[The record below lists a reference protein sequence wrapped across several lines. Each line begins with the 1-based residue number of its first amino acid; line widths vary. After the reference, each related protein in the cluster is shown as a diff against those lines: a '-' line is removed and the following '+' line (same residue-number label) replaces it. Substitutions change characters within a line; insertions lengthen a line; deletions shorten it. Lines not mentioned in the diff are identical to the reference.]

1 LTGHCEWP
9 VNIHFCRLLNKMSTA
24 ALYIHVPFCEKRC
37 VYCDFYT
44 IAGVKSR
51 IPDYIEALK
60 KEIALRGAEP
70 FWQRRRFATIF
81 FGGGTPSLLLPQQIA
96 EILDAVFAAFT
107 FEQHPEITLEANP
120 GTITGEQLA
129 RYRSAGVNRLSLG
142 IQSLHAD
149 ELKMLDRIHTPTEA
163 LQAVLMARHAG
174 FENINMDFIFA
185 LPQQTMARWQ
195 QSLEQAFEL
204 APTHISAY
212 NLTIEAGTPLDVKI
226 RQGEMRPLSEEEERE
241 FYRFTIDFLERHGYR
256 QYEISN
262 FAKPGFEARHNIKYW
277 DGSFYL
283 GLGAS
288 AHSYDGRRRFWNVAN
303 LRKYLEALAAGRLP
317 EENTEELTKQ
327 QQMFEVAFLGL
338 RQRRGIDLSLFA
350 GKFRRSFDEVFNG
363 AVQEMEKSGF
373 LLRHDN
379 HLQLTRDGLFLC
391 DEICAK
397 LGVQLLD
404 S

>member
-1 LTGHCEWP
+1 
-9 VNIHFCRLLNKMSTA
+9 
-24 ALYIHVPFCEKRC
+24 
-37 VYCDFYT
+37 
-44 IAGVKSR
+44 
-51 IPDYIEALK
+51 
-60 KEIALRGAEP
+60 
-70 FWQRRRFATIF
+70 
-81 FGGGTPSLLLPQQIA
+81 
-96 EILDAVFAAFT
+96 
-107 FEQHPEITLEANP
+107 
-120 GTITGEQLA
+120 
-129 RYRSAGVNRLSLG
+129 
-142 IQSLHAD
+142 
-149 ELKMLDRIHTPTEA
+149 
-163 LQAVLMARHAG
+163 
-174 FENINMDFIFA
+174 
-185 LPQQTMARWQ
+185 MARWQ

>member
-1 LTGHCEWP
+1 MPT
-9 VNIHFCRLLNKMSTA
+9 T
-24 ALYIHVPFCEKRC
+24 ALYIHIPFCEKRC

-44 IAGVKSR
+44 VAGVESR
-51 IPDYIEALK
+51 IPDYVEALK
-60 KEIALRGAEP
+60 KEIAWRGAEP

-81 FGGGTPSLLLPQQIA
+81 FGGGTPSLLMPQQIA
-96 EILDAVFAAFT
+96 EILDAVFTAFT

-129 RYRSAGVNRLSLG
+129 HYRSAGVNRLSLG
-142 IQSLHAD
+142 IQSLHTD
-149 ELKMLDRIHTPTEA
+149 ELKMLDRIHSAEEA
-163 LQAVLMARHAG
+163 RQAVLMAQHAG
-174 FENINMDFIFA
+174 FENVNMDFIFA
-185 LPQQTMARWQ
+185 LPQQTVARWQ
-195 QSLEQAFEL
+195 QSLEQALDL
-204 APTHISAY
+204 APAHISAY

-226 RQGEMRPLSEEEERE
+226 RRGEIRPLSEEEERE
-241 FYRFTIDFLERHGYR
+241 FYHFTIEFLERHGYR

-262 FAKPGFEARHNIKYW
+262 FARPGFEARHNIKYW

-288 AHSYDGRRRFWNVAN
+288 AHSYDGRRRFWNVPN

-327 QQMFEVAFLGL
+327 QRMFEVAFLGL

-350 GKFRRSFDEVFNG
+350 GKFQRPFDEVFNG
-363 AVQEMEKSGF
+363 AVQEMEEKG
-373 LLRHDN
+373 LLVRRGN
-379 HLQLTRDGLFLC
+379 YLQLTRDGLLLC

-397 LGVQLLD
+397 LGAQLHD